1 MLVLGMQ
8 DTTRMT
14 EERSKVEAA
23 KGLLND
29 ANAQVDGLEQQIDRM
44 SLRMRK
50 VATGLHLAI
59 IPTNRSVRSAGS
71 APSSGLRA

>member
-14 EERSKVEAA
+14 EERSKAEEA

-50 VATGLHLAI
+50 VAPGLHLAI
-59 IPTNRSVRSAGS
+59 DPQQQVGSVSWQR
-71 APSSGLRA
+71 PQFGLRA